1 MARSNPELWRRLAEF
16 EVSPQGAVFSFVK
29 RLARE
34 NHWSCEFGR
43 RVFDEY
49 RRFLYLSVVTRQP
62 LTPAAAVDQAWR
74 LHITYPASYAQALCR
89 SVLKQPL
96 HYEPPDGNGEPAARQ
111 AAYRA
116 TLAAYQQEFG
126 RAPPAEIWPDP
137 DRRFAAAAS
146 APAAP
151 AARRPRRVGR
161 KARKL
166 ADAPLMTAAG
176 RA

>member
-1 MARSNPELWRRLAEF
+1 MAPSNPELWRRLAEF
-16 EVSPQGAVFSFVK
+16 EVSPERAVFSFVK

-34 NHWSCEFGR
+34 NRWSCAFAR

-49 RRFLYLSVVTRQP
+49 RRFLYLSVVIGQP
-62 LTPAAAVDQAWR
+62 LMPAEAVDQAWR
-74 LHITYPASYAQALCR
+74 LHVTYPASYAQALCR
-89 SVLKQPL
+89 GVLGQPL
-96 HYEPPDGNGEPAARQ
+96 HYEPPDGIGEPAARQ

-126 RAPPAEIWPDP
+126 CAPPAEIWPDP
-137 DRRFAAAAS
+137 DRRFATAAS
-146 APAAP
+146 APAPP

-166 ADAPLMTAAG
+166 SGAPLMTAAG